1 MNHRENYKIANPET
15 DYFVPRKLQNCE
27 NKKKRNFPACRAW
40 PGLAELGLFNDYD
53 YVCLF
58 RCLMRDLSPL
68 SAPPWSVI
76 STGRG

>member
-27 NKKKRNFPACRAW
+27 NKKKEKSPLAWLAW
-40 PGLAELGLFNDYD
+40 PDRTGLGLFNDYD

-58 RCLMRDLSPL
+58 RCLMRSLRH
-68 SAPPWSVI
+68 
-76 STGRG
+76 GR